1 MSLEKALADNT
12 SAIRELIAALTAS
25 AKPAPVPAAPL
36 PDATAALTAEAATE
50 AEAAIQEAAK
60 ARPTPA
66 KTKATPAPTPPTAAA
81 PVDVAPEQKAASSEQ
96 AAAPTTY
103 NDVVAAVTKVA
114 KAKGRDAAVGVFAAF
129 GVANGKELKPEQ
141 YAAVVAAC
149 AKAGAAE

>member
-1 MSLEKALADNT
+1 MSLEAVIADNT

-25 AKPAPVPAAPL
+25 AKPAPVPAEV
-36 PDATAALTAEAATE
+36 ATEAAT
-50 AEAAIQEAAK
+50 AIQEAAK

-114 KAKGRDAAVGVFAAF
+114 KAKGRDAAVAVFRDF

-149 AKAGAAE
+149 AKAAE